1 MASVI
6 IVCGKICSGKSYY
19 SAQLVEK
26 RGGVI
31 LSCDELTL
39 PLGKYLCGDFDE
51 TAEIIKNY
59 LCRKA
64 CEIVSQ
70 GINAIVDFGQWTKSE
85 RKCIKEYFS
94 QNNISSELH
103 YIKVS
108 DDVWEKHINK
118 RNREVQLG
126 LSTAYFV
133 DEGLKEK
140 VLSRF
145 EEPSSDEVDVLIE
158 VMD

>member
-6 IVCGKICSGKSYY
+6 IVCGKICSGKSHY
-19 SAQLVEK
+19 SAQLVKE
-26 RGGVI
+26 RGGII
-31 LSCDELTL
+31 LSCDEITL

-51 TAEIIKNY
+51 TAEIIKSY

-70 GINAIVDFGQWTKSE
+70 GVNVIVDFGQWTKSE
-85 RKCIKEYFS
+85 RKGMREYFS
-94 QNNISSELH
+94 QKNISLELH

-108 DDVWEKHINK
+108 DDVWAKHIEK
-118 RNREVQLG
+118 RNREVQFG
-126 LSTAYFV
+126 LTDAYLV

-145 EEPSSDEVDVLIE
+145 EEPSADEVDVLIE
-158 VMD
+158 VTD